1 MKNLITSLL
10 VFVCFSGFSQSHI
23 KKGMVVKETARIE
36 NISVEVTV
44 DSAEEIESAFSADDM
59 EEIFSTSSENETMSF
74 KIICNGWN
82 EETNSK
88 SSVSYKIE
96 GNTNERALFLNHIQR
111 IRIAAIKY
119 YNQKN

>member
-36 NISVEVTV
+36 NISVEVIV
-44 DSAEEIESAFSADDM
+44 DSAEESAFSADDM

>member
-1 MKNLITSLL
+1 M
-10 VFVCFSGFSQSHI
+10 
-23 KKGMVVKETARIE
+23 KETARIE

-44 DSAEEIESAFSADDM
+44 DSAEEIESTFTADDM
-59 EEIFSTSSENETMSF
+59 DEIFSTSNENETMSF